1 MEKNLRK
8 IVSEELAKII
18 SEDYDY
24 AAAEREYHDKQDY
37 EAFEAQV
44 SSALSF
50 MQDIQGSSQ
59 KVKGQLGLSGT
70 NPEVDGHLSEAF
82 KHINEAIQSY
92 FKTLSPE
99 VKTEVVERLGEV
111 NIDK

>member
-1 MEKNLRK
+1 MNKNLRK
-8 IVSEELAKII
+8 IVAEELAKVI

-24 AAAEREYHDKQDY
+24 AAEERNYHDQQDY
-37 EAFEAQV
+37 EAFEAEV

-50 MQDIQGSSQ
+50 MQDIQSSSN
-59 KVKGQLGLSGT
+59 KVKKQMELLAT
-70 NPEVDGHLSEAF
+70 NPEVDGHLAEAH

-111 NIDK
+111 NIDA

>member
-1 MEKNLRK
+1 MEKSLRK

-24 AAAEREYHDKQDY
+24 AAAEREYYDQQDY

-50 MQDIQGSSQ
+50 MQDIQGSSK
-59 KVKGQLGLSGT
+59 KVNGQLGLSGT
-70 NPEVDGHLSEAF
+70 NPEVDGHLNEAL

-92 FKTLSPE
+92 FKTISPE
-99 VKTEVVERLGEV
+99 VKTEVVQRLGEV

>member
-8 IVSEELAKII
+8 IVSDEIAKVI

-24 AAAEREYHDKQDY
+24 AAAEREYVDKQDY

-70 NPEVDGHLSEAF
+70 NPEVDNHLSEAL

-92 FKTLSPE
+92 FKTVSPE

>member
-8 IVSEELAKII
+8 IIAEELSQIM
-18 SEDYDY
+18 SEDFDY
-24 AAAEREYHDKQDY
+24 AVEERAYHDKQDY
-37 EAFEAQV
+37 EAFEAEV

-50 MQDIQGSSQ
+50 MQDVKSSSD
-59 KVKGQLGLSGT
+59 KVEGQIKLGGT
-70 NPEVDGHLSEAF
+70 NEEVDGHLAEAN
-82 KHINEAIQSY
+82 KHIKQAIQSY

-111 NIDK
+111 NIGQ